1 MMDNSNRVTLICNG
15 LEFSGW
21 LSVRIESS
29 LQSLCRAAQVSATRQ
44 VGESDLTASI
54 NVGDAASV
62 RIGEDTV
69 ITGWI
74 TSKNT
79 EYSATSVSVSIT
91 IKSKTVDLDECS
103 IPVDK
108 PHQWGTAV
116 KLNQLVQQLAG
127 LYGIGC
133 VFAQDNGNC
142 TFQLDMNASVS
153 DAIVKLLKDKSL
165 LVSDDAEGRLVIA
178 KAGGAGHAA
187 SGLQTGVNVLSS
199 SRQQDASAIFRTYAV
214 LGQSTNP
221 DSNVSG
227 CNSLKGTAT
236 NTAVR
241 NRTKVWVESGNRT
254 QKDLNARAQNLM
266 FNAIG
271 NADKLSYEV
280 QGWRQSDGSL
290 WRVNQL
296 VRIDDDY
303 FNIHQDLLISRVSMS
318 IGSGGTTAELD
329 VIAPDAFLV
338 TDLPDAEKTQGKTA
352 KGKSTK
358 STDKG
363 YTFLAKKG
371 SGVIK

>member
-1 MMDNSNRVTLICNG
+1 MDNSNRVTLVCNG
-15 LEFSGW
+15 MEFSGW

-44 VGESDLTASI
+44 AGENDLTASI
-54 NVGDAASV
+54 NVGDAAAV
-62 RIGEDTV
+62 RIGDDTV

-79 EYSATSVSVSIT
+79 EYSATSVNVSVT
-91 IKSKTVDLDECS
+91 IKSKTIDLEECS

-116 KLNQLVQQLAG
+116 RLNQLVQQLAA
-127 LYGIGC
+127 LYGVSC
-133 VFAQDNGNC
+133 EFAQDNGTC
-142 TFQLDMNASVS
+142 TFQLDMNSTVG
-153 DAIVKLLKDKSL
+153 DAIVKLLRDKSL

-199 SRQQDASAIFRTYAV
+199 SRQQDTSAIFRTYAV

-227 CNSLKGTAT
+227 GNSLKGSAT

-254 QKDLNARAQNLM
+254 QKDLNSRAQNLM

-296 VRIDDDY
+296 VKVDDEY
-303 FNIHQDLLISRVSMS
+303 FNVHQDLLVSRVSMS
-318 IGSGGTTAELD
+318 IGSSGTTTELD

-338 TDLPDAEKTQGKTA
+338 TDLPEEEKTKGKTS

-363 YTFLAKKG
+363 YTFLAKKD
-371 SGVIK
+371 SGKIK

>member
-1 MMDNSNRVTLICNG
+1 MDNSNRVTLVCNG

-44 VGESDLTASI
+44 AGENDLTASI
-54 NVGDAASV
+54 NVGDAATV
-62 RIGEDTV
+62 RIGDDTV

-79 EYSATSVSVSIT
+79 EYSATSVNVSVT
-91 IKSKTVDLDECS
+91 IKSKTIDLEECS

-116 KLNQLVQQLAG
+116 KLNQLVQQLAA
-127 LYGIGC
+127 LYGVSC
-133 VFAQDNGNC
+133 VFAQDNGTS
-142 TFQLDMNASVS
+142 TFQLDMNSTVG
-153 DAIVKLLKDKSL
+153 DAIVKLLRDKSL

-199 SRQQDASAIFRTYAV
+199 SRQQDAGNIFRTYAV

-221 DSNVSG
+221 DSNISG
-227 CNSLKGTAT
+227 GNSLKGTAT

-254 QKDLNARAQNLM
+254 QKDLNSRAQNLM

-290 WRVNQL
+290 WRVNQM
-296 VRIDDDY
+296 VKVDDEY
-303 FNIHQDLLISRVSMS
+303 FGIHQDLLVSRVSMS
-318 IGSGGTTAELD
+318 IGSSGTTTELD

-338 TDLPDAEKTQGKTA
+338 TDLPEEEKTKGKTS

-363 YTFLAKKG
+363 YTFLAKKD
-371 SGVIK
+371 SGKIQ

>member
-1 MMDNSNRVTLICNG
+1 MDNSNRVTLVCNG

-44 VGESDLTASI
+44 AGENDLTASI
-54 NVGDAASV
+54 NVGDSATV
-62 RIGEDTV
+62 RIGDDTV

-79 EYSATSVSVSIT
+79 EYSATSVNVSVT
-91 IKSKTVDLDECS
+91 IKSKTIDLEECS

-116 KLNQLVQQLAG
+116 KLNQLVQQLAA
-127 LYGIGC
+127 LYGVSC
-133 VFAQDNGNC
+133 VFAQDNGSC
-142 TFQLDMNASVS
+142 TFQLDMNSTVG
-153 DAIVKLLKDKSL
+153 DAIVKLLRDKSL
-165 LVSDDAEGRLVIA
+165 LVSDDADGRLVIA

-199 SRQQDASAIFRTYAV
+199 SRQQDAGNVFRTYAV

-227 CNSLKGTAT
+227 GNSLKGTAT

-254 QKDLNARAQNLM
+254 QRDLNSRAQNLM

-290 WRVNQL
+290 WRVNQM
-296 VRIDDDY
+296 VRIDDEY
-303 FNIHQDLLISRVSMS
+303 FNVHQDLLVSRVSMS
-318 IGSGGTTAELD
+318 IGSGGTTTELD

-338 TDLPDAEKTQGKTA
+338 TDLPDEGKTKGKTS

-363 YTFLAKKG
+363 YTFLAKKD
-371 SGVIK
+371 SGKIK

>member
-1 MMDNSNRVTLICNG
+1 MDNSNRVTLVCNG

-44 VGESDLTASI
+44 VGENDLTASI
-54 NVGDAASV
+54 NIGDAATV

-79 EYSATSVSVSIT
+79 EYSATSVNVSVT
-91 IKSKTVDLDECS
+91 IKSKTVDLEECS

-116 KLNQLVQQLAG
+116 KLNQLVQQLAA
-127 LYGIGC
+127 LYGVSC
-133 VFAQDNGNC
+133 VFAQDNGSC
-142 TFQLDMNASVS
+142 TFQLDMNSTVG
-153 DAIVKLLKDKSL
+153 DAIVKLLRDKSL

-199 SRQQDASAIFRTYAV
+199 SRQQDAGNVFRTYAV

-221 DSNVSG
+221 DSNISG
-227 CNSLKGTAT
+227 GNSLKGTAT

-254 QKDLNARAQNLM
+254 QKDLNSRAQNLM

-290 WRVNQL
+290 WRVNQM
-296 VRIDDDY
+296 VRIDDEY
-303 FNIHQDLLISRVSMS
+303 FNIHQDLLVSRVSMS
-318 IGSGGTTAELD
+318 IGSGGTTTELD

-338 TDLPDAEKTQGKTA
+338 TDLPDEEKTKGKTS

-363 YTFLAKKG
+363 YTFLAKKD
-371 SGVIK
+371 SGKIK

>member
-1 MMDNSNRVTLICNG
+1 MNDQNRVTLVCNG
-15 LEFSGW
+15 MEFSGW

-44 VGESDLTASI
+44 AGENDLTASI

-62 RIGEDTV
+62 KIGEDTV

-79 EYSATSVSVSIT
+79 EYSATSVNVSVT
-91 IKSKTVDLDECS
+91 IKSKTIDLEECS

-127 LYGIGC
+127 LYGVSC
-133 VFAQDNGNC
+133 VFAQDNGTC
-142 TFQLDMNASVS
+142 TFQLDMNSAVG
-153 DAIVKLLKDKSL
+153 DAIVKLLRDKSL

-199 SRQQDASAIFRTYAV
+199 SRQQDAGNIFRTYAV

-221 DSNVSG
+221 DSNISG
-227 CNSLKGTAT
+227 GNSLKGTAT

-254 QKDLNARAQNLM
+254 QKDLNSRAQNLM

-290 WRVNQL
+290 WRVNQM
-296 VRIDDDY
+296 VKVDDEY
-303 FNIHQDLLISRVSMS
+303 FGIHQDLLVSRVSMS
-318 IGSGGTTAELD
+318 IGSSGTTTELD

-338 TDLPDAEKTQGKTA
+338 TDLPEEEKTKGKTS

-363 YTFLAKKG
+363 YTFLAKKD
-371 SGVIK
+371 SGKIQ

>member
-1 MMDNSNRVTLICNG
+1 MDNSNRVTLVCNG

-44 VGESDLTASI
+44 VGENDLTASI
-54 NVGDAASV
+54 NIGDAATV

-79 EYSATSVSVSIT
+79 EYSATSVNVSVT
-91 IKSKTVDLDECS
+91 IKSKTVDLEECS

-116 KLNQLVQQLAG
+116 KLNQLVQQLAA
-127 LYGIGC
+127 LYGVSC
-133 VFAQDNGNC
+133 VFAQDNGSC
-142 TFQLDMNASVS
+142 TFQLDMNSTVG
-153 DAIVKLLKDKSL
+153 DAIVKLLRDKSL

-199 SRQQDASAIFRTYAV
+199 SRQQDAGNVFRTYAV

-221 DSNVSG
+221 DSNISG
-227 CNSLKGTAT
+227 GNSLKGTAT

-254 QKDLNARAQNLM
+254 QKDLNSRAQNLM

-290 WRVNQL
+290 WRVNQM
-296 VRIDDDY
+296 VRIDDEY
-303 FNIHQDLLISRVSMS
+303 FNIHQDLLVSRVSMS
-318 IGSGGTTAELD
+318 IGSGGTTTELD

-338 TDLPDAEKTQGKTA
+338 TDLPDEEKTKGKTS

-363 YTFLAKKG
+363 YTFLAKKD
-371 SGVIK
+371 SGKIQ

>member
-1 MMDNSNRVTLICNG
+1 MDNSNRVTLVCNG

-44 VGESDLTASI
+44 AGENDLTASI
-54 NVGDAASV
+54 NVGDAATV
-62 RIGEDTV
+62 RIGDDVV

-79 EYSATSVSVSIT
+79 EYSATSVNVSVT
-91 IKSKTVDLDECS
+91 IKSKTIDLEECS

-133 VFAQDNGNC
+133 TFAQDNGAC
-142 TFQLDMNASVS
+142 TFQLDMNSSVG
-153 DAIVKLLKDKSL
+153 DAIVKLLRDKSL
-165 LVSDDAEGRLVIA
+165 LVSDDADGRLVIA

-199 SRQQDASAIFRTYAV
+199 SRQQDAGNIFRTYAV

-221 DSNVSG
+221 DSNISG
-227 CNSLKGTAT
+227 GNSLKGTAT

-254 QKDLNARAQNLM
+254 QRDLNSRAQNLM
-266 FNAIG
+266 FNSIG

-290 WRVNQL
+290 WRVNQM
-296 VRIDDDY
+296 VKVDDEY
-303 FNIHQDLLISRVSMS
+303 FNVHQDLLISRVSMS
-318 IGSGGTTAELD
+318 IGSGGTTTELD
-329 VIAPDAFLV
+329 VIAPDAFVV
-338 TDLPDAEKTQGKTA
+338 TDLPDEEKTKGKTS

-363 YTFLAKKG
+363 YTFLAKKD
-371 SGVIK
+371 SGKIQ

>member
-1 MMDNSNRVTLICNG
+1 MDNSNRVTLVCNG

-44 VGESDLTASI
+44 AGENDLTASI
-54 NVGDAASV
+54 NVGDSATV
-62 RIGEDTV
+62 RIGDDTV

-79 EYSATSVSVSIT
+79 EYSATSVNVSVT
-91 IKSKTVDLDECS
+91 IKSKTIDLEECS

-116 KLNQLVQQLAG
+116 KLNQLVQQLAA
-127 LYGIGC
+127 LYGVSC
-133 VFAQDNGNC
+133 VFAQDNGSC
-142 TFQLDMNASVS
+142 TFQLDMNSTVG
-153 DAIVKLLKDKSL
+153 DAIVKLLRDKSL
-165 LVSDDAEGRLVIA
+165 LVSDDAEGRLVVA

-199 SRQQDASAIFRTYAV
+199 SRQQDAGNVFRTYAV

-227 CNSLKGTAT
+227 GNSLKGTAT

-254 QKDLNARAQNLM
+254 QRDLNSRAQNLM

-290 WRVNQL
+290 WRVNQM
-296 VRIDDDY
+296 VRIDDEY
-303 FNIHQDLLISRVSMS
+303 FNVHQDLLVSRVSMS
-318 IGSGGTTAELD
+318 IGSGGTTTELD

-338 TDLPDAEKTQGKTA
+338 TDLPDEGKTKGKTS

-363 YTFLAKKG
+363 YTFLAKKD
-371 SGVIK
+371 SGKIK

>member
-1 MMDNSNRVTLICNG
+1 MNDQNRVTLVCNG
-15 LEFSGW
+15 MEFSGW

-44 VGESDLTASI
+44 AGENDLTASI
-54 NVGDAASV
+54 NVGDAATV
-62 RIGEDTV
+62 RIGDDVV

-79 EYSATSVSVSIT
+79 EYSATSVNVSVT
-91 IKSKTVDLDECS
+91 IKSKTIDLEECS

-116 KLNQLVQQLAG
+116 KLNQLVQQLAA
-127 LYGIGC
+127 LYGVSC
-133 VFAQDNGNC
+133 VFAQDNGSC
-142 TFQLDMNASVS
+142 TFQLDMNSSVG
-153 DAIVKLLKDKSL
+153 DAIVKLLRDKSL

-199 SRQQDASAIFRTYAV
+199 SRQQDAGNIFRTYAV

-221 DSNVSG
+221 DSNISG
-227 CNSLKGTAT
+227 GNSLKGTAT

-241 NRTKVWVESGNRT
+241 ERTKVWVESGNRT
-254 QKDLNARAQNLM
+254 QKDLNSRAQNLM

-290 WRVNQL
+290 WRVNQM
-296 VRIDDDY
+296 VKVDDEY

-318 IGSGGTTAELD
+318 IGSSGTTTELD
-329 VIAPDAFLV
+329 VIAADAFLV
-338 TDLPDAEKTQGKTA
+338 TDLPEEEKTKGKTS

-363 YTFLAKKG
+363 YTFLAKKD
-371 SGVIK
+371 SGKIK

>member
-1 MMDNSNRVTLICNG
+1 MMNDQNRVTLVCNG

-44 VGESDLTASI
+44 AGENDLTASI
-54 NVGDAASV
+54 NVGDAATV
-62 RIGEDTV
+62 RIGDDVV

-79 EYSATSVSVSIT
+79 EYSATSVNVSVT
-91 IKSKTVDLDECS
+91 IKSKTIDLEECS

-127 LYGIGC
+127 LYGVSC
-133 VFAQDNGNC
+133 VFAQDNGIC
-142 TFQLDMNASVS
+142 TFQLDMNSTVG
-153 DAIVKLLKDKSL
+153 DAIVKLLRDKSL

-199 SRQQDASAIFRTYAV
+199 SRQQDAGNVFRTYAV

-221 DSNVSG
+221 DSNISG
-227 CNSLKGTAT
+227 GNSLKGTAT

-254 QKDLNARAQNLM
+254 QKDLNSRAQNLM

-296 VRIDDDY
+296 VRIDDEY
-303 FNIHQDLLISRVSMS
+303 FNVHQDLLVSRVSMS
-318 IGSGGTTAELD
+318 IGSGGTTTELD

-338 TDLPDAEKTQGKTA
+338 TDLPEEEKTKGKTS

-363 YTFLAKKG
+363 YTFLAKKD
-371 SGVIK
+371 SGKIK

>member
-1 MMDNSNRVTLICNG
+1 MNDQNRVTLVCNG

-44 VGESDLTASI
+44 AGENDLTASI
-54 NVGDAASV
+54 NVGDAATV
-62 RIGEDTV
+62 RIGDDVV

-79 EYSATSVSVSIT
+79 EYSATSVNVSVT
-91 IKSKTVDLDECS
+91 IKSKTIDLEECS

-127 LYGIGC
+127 LYGVSC
-133 VFAQDNGNC
+133 VFAQDNGIC
-142 TFQLDMNASVS
+142 TFQLDMNSTVG
-153 DAIVKLLKDKSL
+153 DAIVKLLRDKSL

-199 SRQQDASAIFRTYAV
+199 SRQQDAGNVFRTYAV

-221 DSNVSG
+221 DSNISG
-227 CNSLKGTAT
+227 GNSLKGTAT

-254 QKDLNARAQNLM
+254 QKDLNSRAQNLM

-296 VRIDDDY
+296 VRIDDEY
-303 FNIHQDLLISRVSMS
+303 FNVHQDLLVSRVSMS
-318 IGSGGTTAELD
+318 IGSGGTTTELD

-338 TDLPDAEKTQGKTA
+338 TDLPEEEKTKGKTS

-363 YTFLAKKG
+363 YTFLAKKD
-371 SGVIK
+371 SGKIK

>member
-1 MMDNSNRVTLICNG
+1 MDNSNRVTLVCNG

-44 VGESDLTASI
+44 AGENDLTASI
-54 NVGDAASV
+54 NVGDAAAV
-62 RIGEDTV
+62 RIGDDTV
-69 ITGWI
+69 ITGWV

-79 EYSATSVSVSIT
+79 EYSATSVNVSVT
-91 IKSKTVDLDECS
+91 IKSKTIDLEECS

-116 KLNQLVQQLAG
+116 RLNQLVQQLAG

-133 VFAQDNGNC
+133 VFAQDNGSC
-142 TFQLDMNASVS
+142 TFQLDMNSTVG
-153 DAIVKLLKDKSL
+153 DAIVKLLRDKSL

-199 SRQQDASAIFRTYAV
+199 SRQQDAGNIFRTYAV

-221 DSNVSG
+221 DSNISG
-227 CNSLKGTAT
+227 GNSLKGTAT

-241 NRTKVWVESGNRT
+241 ERTKVLVESGNRT
-254 QKDLNARAQNLM
+254 QKDLNSRAQNLM

-290 WRVNQL
+290 WRVNQM
-296 VRIDDDY
+296 VRIDDEY
-303 FNIHQDLLISRVSMS
+303 FNVHQDLLVSRVSMS
-318 IGSGGTTAELD
+318 IGSSGTTTELD

-338 TDLPDAEKTQGKTA
+338 TDLPDEEKTKGKTS

-363 YTFLAKKG
+363 YTFLAKKD
-371 SGVIK
+371 SGKIK

>member
-1 MMDNSNRVTLICNG
+1 MMNDQNRVTLVCNG

-44 VGESDLTASI
+44 AGENDLTASI
-54 NVGDAASV
+54 NVGDAATV
-62 RIGEDTV
+62 RIGDDTV

-79 EYSATSVSVSIT
+79 EYSATSVNVSVT
-91 IKSKTVDLDECS
+91 IKSKTIDLEECS

-116 KLNQLVQQLAG
+116 KLNQLVQQLAA
-127 LYGIGC
+127 LYGVSC
-133 VFAQDNGNC
+133 VFAQDNGTC
-142 TFQLDMNASVS
+142 TFQLDMNSTVG
-153 DAIVKLLKDKSL
+153 DAIVKLLRDKSL

-199 SRQQDASAIFRTYAV
+199 SRQQDAGNIFRTYAV

-221 DSNVSG
+221 DSNISG
-227 CNSLKGTAT
+227 GNSLKGTAT
-236 NTAVR
+236 NSAVR

-254 QKDLNARAQNLM
+254 QRDLNSRAQNLM

-296 VRIDDDY
+296 VKVDDEY
-303 FNIHQDLLISRVSMS
+303 FNVHQDLLVSRVSMS
-318 IGSGGTTAELD
+318 IGSSGTTTELD

-338 TDLPDAEKTQGKTA
+338 TDLPEEEKTKGKTS

-363 YTFLAKKG
+363 YTFLAKKD
-371 SGVIK
+371 SGKIK